1 MIQKTL
7 SLLGQLLPVAIGVFF
22 GIWVSNWNEARLQ
35 KAQQMEMLG
44 LMVEELKEN
53 QKNLERAIPYHE
65 MIGVTVDSLTANL
78 EEKELLQTIRKIG
91 GPMAIPGWAGI
102 NMPLLQNSVYESAVI
117 SGSFSGLEIS
127 LLQSFA
133 KNQEMLKIYGQFI
146 ELLLDRLSNLRG
158 DDTYL
163 VLLEQ
168 VMIIGYDILQ
178 MEMGMVEMFGETIEL
193 IENRLVDE

>member
-1 MIQKTL
+1 MVQKTL

-35 KAQQMEMLG
+35 KARQLEMLA

-65 MIGVTVDSLTANL
+65 RIGQTVDSLTANL
-78 EEKELLQTIRKIG
+78 AEEKLLRPIREIG
-91 GPMAIPGWAGI
+91 GPMAIPGWVGI
-102 NMPLLQNSVYESAVI
+102 NMPLLQNAVYESAVI
-117 SGSFSGLEIS
+117 SGSFSGLEFA

-133 KNQEMLKIYGQFI
+133 KNQEMLKIYGKFI
-146 ELLLDRLSNLRG
+146 ELILDRLSNLRG

-168 VMIIGYDILQ
+168 VMIIGYDIVQ
-178 MEMGMVEMFGETIEL
+178 MEESMVDMFEETIKL
-193 IENRLVDE
+193 IEIRLADE

>member
-1 MIQKTL
+1 MVQKTL

-22 GIWVSNWNEARLQ
+22 GIWVSNWNESRLQ
-35 KAQQMEMLG
+35 KAQQLEMLG

-65 MIGVTVDSLTANL
+65 MIGKTVDSLTSNL
-78 EEKELLQTIRKIG
+78 PEEALLKPIREIG
-91 GPMAIPGWAGI
+91 GPMAIPGWMGI
-102 NMPLLQNSVYESAVI
+102 NMPLLQNAVYESAVI
-117 SGSFSGLEIS
+117 SGSFSGLEFA

-133 KNQEMLKIYGQFI
+133 KNQEMLKIYGKFI
-146 ELLLDRLSNLRG
+146 ELILDRLSNLRG

-168 VMIIGYDILQ
+168 IVIIGYDIVQ
-178 MEMGMVEMFGETIEL
+178 MEEGIVDMFEETIEQ
-193 IENRLVDE
+193 IETRLADE